1 MAIEAFSSEKD
12 PVGALTKISSLFHG
26 LLAGLS
32 EKEQEVRD
40 RLAKLEAEEKQLINK
55 YQAIKRFSDR
65 LWEVATI
72 CEILFNISDEKKLGE
87 LVVNFLSR
95 LHPGSRVKFLYAN
108 NSRTKMRLVAAS
120 GPVAGN
126 QERCAIY
133 PLDCLALKRCK
144 PLIRIPPEND
154 VFCSELGEITPR
166 QGYLCVPLMANG
178 MAYGCL
184 NMILEAQDTPAPLL
198 DENDLKI
205 VDIFTTYVSLILNNN
220 LLIKT
225 VRKEALT
232 DRLTGLPNRR
242 YALEVL
248 QNEIFRSERYGNV
261 FSLAVLDIDSF
272 KTVNDTYGHDEG
284 DKVLMLIA
292 DTANKCLR
300 RVDTVARFG
309 GEEFL
314 AILPQTGIQ
323 AAVSV
328 IERFRK
334 TFTQQTLSDYLEAK
348 NVTLSAGLAE
358 FPTDSKD
365 GPTLIKIADERM
377 YRAKREGRNRV
388 VWK

>member
-1 MAIEAFSSEKD
+1 VAIEAFSSEKD

-154 VFCSELGEITPR
+154 VFCSELGEITPGR
-166 QGYLCVPLMANG
+166 ATFACRSWPTGWPTA
-178 MAYGCL
+178 
-184 NMILEAQDTPAPLL
+184 
-198 DENDLKI
+198 
-205 VDIFTTYVSLILNNN
+205 
-220 LLIKT
+220 
-225 VRKEALT
+225 ALT
-232 DRLTGLPNRR
+232 
-242 YALEVL
+242 
-248 QNEIFRSERYGNV
+248 
-261 FSLAVLDIDSF
+261 
-272 KTVNDTYGHDEG
+272 
-284 DKVLMLIA
+284 
-292 DTANKCLR
+292 
-300 RVDTVARFG
+300 
-309 GEEFL
+309 
-314 AILPQTGIQ
+314 
-323 AAVSV
+323 
-328 IERFRK
+328 
-334 TFTQQTLSDYLEAK
+334 
-348 NVTLSAGLAE
+348 
-358 FPTDSKD
+358 
-365 GPTLIKIADERM
+365 
-377 YRAKREGRNRV
+377 
-388 VWK
+388 